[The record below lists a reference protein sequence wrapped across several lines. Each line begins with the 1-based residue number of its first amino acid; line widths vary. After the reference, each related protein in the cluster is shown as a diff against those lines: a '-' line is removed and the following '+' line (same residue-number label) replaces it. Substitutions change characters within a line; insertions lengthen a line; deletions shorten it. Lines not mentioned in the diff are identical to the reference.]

1 MKQNLKKYGLIGIVC
16 LGLLG
21 VGSAVF
27 GSPQTQPVIE
37 TQEFYQQRRG
47 TIDLTISAPM
57 DEEGFLRIES
67 EELPFYLTNRGN
79 EKLFV
84 RGTLT
89 LLDKRTKEPIREREY
104 TLRVGPNAKDSK
116 DTIYFYDQPTD
127 YAKFD
132 VIEVIT
138 EDQRPMEEYPAEEAT
153 GRGCGGVTNIC
164 LLSTGD
170 QLTFKVKY
178 LQTGLPFGQR
188 VETYSA
194 ETYTVD
200 ISRIPGKNALGG
212 YMQVFNLKELA
223 AEQIPNGD
231 QLFDPRS
238 GYHVSYKLISVSRKP
253 H

>member
-1 MKQNLKKYGLIGIVC
+1 MKQNLKKYGGIGIVC

-104 TLRVGPNAKDSK
+104 TLRVRPNTTDHKDA
-116 DTIYFYDQPTD
+116 IYFYDKPTT
-127 YAKFD
+127 YAKFE
-132 VIEVIT
+132 ITEVIP
-138 EDQRPMEEYPAEEAT
+138 ESQMPMEEYPAEESR
-153 GRGCGGVTNIC
+153 GRGCAGVTTIC

-170 QLTFKVKY
+170 QLKFKVKY
-178 LQTGLPFGQR
+178 IQTGLPFGQR

-223 AEQIPNGD
+223 AEQLPNGD
-231 QLFDPRS
+231 RLFAPRS
-238 GYHVSYKLISVSRKP
+238 GYHVSYKLVSVLRKP